1 MATFVLK
8 THMLVIA
15 VTIHSDAVVRDLLFV
30 VPTTF
35 VEFSLSQ
42 VRDMVSII
50 AWGAEDLK
58 NKCDSSSQ

>member
-15 VTIHSDAVVRDLLFV
+15 ATIHSDAAVRGLLFV
-30 VPTTF
+30 VPPTF
-35 VEFSLSQ
+35 FEFSLSQ
-42 VRDMVSII
+42 VSDVISII

-58 NKCDSSSQ
+58 NKCDSSSL